1 MTDQQW
7 QDLTLGKA
15 IKEIKAGHLHAKDIL
30 TESISRVLKDQK
42 RSDTLNAVISLHE
55 EKALKQIEALGSTI
69 NETKFAGLP
78 ILAKSNM
85 HFTDYPVDS
94 CSKIL
99 EGYISPYTGG
109 MGQKLLENGAS
120 IFGMSNMDEFAM
132 GSSNET
138 SVHGLVRNPI
148 NREYTPGGSSGGSAA
163 AVGGGLCL
171 ASLGSDTGGS
181 IRQPA
186 TCCGAVGLKPTYGR
200 ISRYG
205 LIAFSSSFDQIG
217 PITRNCEDAA
227 LLLDGISG
235 FDENDSTSLNLP
247 PTNTFENLENSLKGK
262 RIALPDQFF
271 GEGVDSEILAEMDK
285 IIDFFKKAGVTF
297 DKVSLDH
304 TEYGIAIYY
313 VLSSAESSTNLA
325 RFDGVRYGRRSPQA
339 TTLDQIYEQS
349 RSQGFGREVK
359 RRILTGGYVLS
370 SGYYDDYYMQAQR
383 LRNCVQKEYLEV
395 FEKFDMILT
404 PTMPYKVFK
413 IGERIDDP
421 IAMYLSD
428 AFTVAANVTGLP
440 ALSVPCASDSRGLPI
455 SFQLLARP
463 CAEDIILNAGHL
475 YERENKKNK

>member
-1 MTDQQW
+1 MTDQEW

-15 IKEIKAGHLHAKDIL
+15 IKEIKAGNLHAKDIL
-30 TESISRVLKDQK
+30 KESVLRVEKDQK

-55 EKALKQIEALGSTI
+55 QEALKQIESLGSAI
-69 NETKFAGLP
+69 NETKFAGIP

-85 HFTDYPVDS
+85 HFANYPVDA

-109 MGQKLLENGAS
+109 MGKKLLENGVS
-120 IFGMSNMDEFAM
+120 IFGMANMDEFAM

-138 SVHGLVRNPI
+138 SAHGLVRNPI

-163 AVGGGLCL
+163 AVGGGLSL
-171 ASLGSDTGGS
+171 AALGSDTGGS

-186 TCCGAVGLKPTYGR
+186 ACCGAVGLKPTYGR

-217 PITRNCEDAA
+217 PVTRNCEDAA
-227 LLLDGISG
+227 ILLDAMSG
-235 FDENDSTSLNLP
+235 FDENDSTSLKLP
-247 PTNTFENLENSLKGK
+247 PTNTFKNLENSLKGK

-271 GEGVDSEILAEMDK
+271 GEGVDGEILSAMEK
-285 IIDFFKKAGVTF
+285 IIDFFKQAGATF
-297 DKVSLDH
+297 DKVSLEH

-313 VLSSAESSTNLA
+313 VLSSAEASTNLA
-325 RFDGVRYGRRSPQA
+325 RFDGVRYGRRSKQA
-339 TTLDQIYEQS
+339 VTLSEVYEKS
-349 RSQGFGREVK
+349 RSDGFGREVK
-359 RRILTGGYVLS
+359 RRILTGSYVLS
-370 SGYYDDYYMQAQR
+370 SGYYDDYYLQAQR
-383 LRNCVQKEYLEV
+383 LRNCVQKEYLDV
-395 FEKFDMILT
+395 FSQFDMILT

-413 IGERIDDP
+413 IGDRIDDP
-421 IAMYLSD
+421 IAMYLCD

-440 ALSVPCASDSRGLPI
+440 GVSVPCATDSNGLPI

-463 CAEDIILNAGHL
+463 CAEDVILNAGHL
-475 YERENKKNK
+475 YEMENKKNK

>member
-1 MTDQQW
+1 MTDQEW

-15 IKEIKAGHLHAKDIL
+15 IKEIKAGNLHAKDIL
-30 TESISRVLKDQK
+30 KESVLRVEKDQK

-55 EKALKQIEALGSTI
+55 QEALKQIESLGSAI
-69 NETKFAGLP
+69 NETKFAGIP

-85 HFTDYPVDS
+85 HFANYPVDS

-109 MGQKLLENGAS
+109 MGKKLLENGAS
-120 IFGMSNMDEFAM
+120 IFGMANMDEFAM

-138 SVHGLVRNPI
+138 SAHGLVRNPI

-163 AVGGGLCL
+163 AVGGGLSL
-171 ASLGSDTGGS
+171 AALGSDTGGS

-186 TCCGAVGLKPTYGR
+186 ACCGAVGLKPTYGR

-217 PITRNCEDAA
+217 PVTRNCEDAA
-227 LLLDGISG
+227 ILLDAMSG
-235 FDENDSTSLNLP
+235 FDENDSTSLKLP
-247 PTNTFENLENSLKGK
+247 PTNTFKNLEGSLKGK

-271 GEGVDSEILAEMDK
+271 GEGVDGEILSAMEK
-285 IIDFFKKAGVTF
+285 IIDFFKQAGATF
-297 DKVSLDH
+297 DKVSLEH

-313 VLSSAESSTNLA
+313 VLSSAEASTNLA
-325 RFDGVRYGRRSPQA
+325 RFDGVRYGRRSKQA
-339 TTLDQIYEQS
+339 VTLSEVYEKS
-349 RSQGFGREVK
+349 RSDGFGREVK
-359 RRILTGGYVLS
+359 RRILTGSYVLS
-370 SGYYDDYYMQAQR
+370 SGYYDDYYLQAQR
-383 LRNCVQKEYLEV
+383 LRNCVQKEYLDV
-395 FEKFDMILT
+395 FSQFDMILT

-413 IGERIDDP
+413 IGDRIDDP
-421 IAMYLSD
+421 IAMYLCD

-440 ALSVPCASDSRGLPI
+440 GVSVPCATDSNGLPI

-463 CAEDIILNAGHL
+463 CAEDVILNAGHL
-475 YERENKKNK
+475 YEMENKKNK